1 MENKKNKSL
10 VVMIVVLSIVIVGL
24 CIFIAYDKGIIFNK
38 KSSDNVSDNKEN
50 KDSDDN
56 KKDSEVKVDDESD
69 GINNTDNTN
78 NTVKELDINSS
89 LVKQLY
95 KKVSPYVDSD
105 YSLWLYDYKDFYSDK
120 ATEEEKMKVVGMN
133 LTQNVYTDNS
143 GAPAKLDDFTI
154 LTTGKNGEA
163 YTREYVD
170 SIYKDIFGSSSVLNK
185 DVRIFLNSNMLV
197 YISSLDKYYKYG
209 TEGTGGYNS
218 YRNPKLIKAVQ
229 NGSELK
235 IYESVEIYDDP
246 INDTVK
252 TSDCEFV
259 YTFKIDSQNKYI
271 FYSRVENK

>member
-1 MENKKNKSL
+1 
-10 VVMIVVLSIVIVGL
+10 
-24 CIFIAYDKGIIFNK
+24 
-38 KSSDNVSDNKEN
+38 
-50 KDSDDN
+50 
-56 KKDSEVKVDDESD
+56 
-69 GINNTDNTN
+69 
-78 NTVKELDINSS
+78 
-89 LVKQLY
+89 
-95 KKVSPYVDSD
+95 
-105 YSLWLYDYKDFYSDK
+105 
-120 ATEEEKMKVVGMN
+120 MKVVGMN

-154 LTTGKNGEA
+154 LITGKNGEA

-170 SIYKDIFGSSSVLNK
+170 SIYKDIFGASSVLNK

-246 INDTVK
+246 INDTIK